1 MTHSITR
8 TIAVGLTGITLTLA
22 GTIAAPAHAAQQLFC
37 NGKKSNGW
45 SYSAEFV
52 NGRFTKITWNR
63 AGQPPQVS
71 PLTFFRTNAQGQPIY
86 RGSFQGATA
95 VTLVDLGQGNVRPGS
110 QISVGVEEWGWSRGT
125 CALSSGGGGSTDW
138 FSDLRLTM
146 IGNEQWRD
154 AMRLQGFVFD
164 RTVQHTN
171 TQIVERWTRPS
182 DRATVDV
189 VIMNNRVT
197 DVRRAN

>member
-1 MTHSITR
+1 MKNYMTQ
-8 TIAVGLTGITLTLA
+8 TIAIGFTGMSLTIA
-22 GTIAAPAHAAQQLFC
+22 GTVFSPAHAAQQLSC
-37 NGKKSNGW
+37 TGRKSNGW
-45 SYSAEFV
+45 SYNAKFV
-52 NGRFTKITWNR
+52 DGRFTQITWNR

-71 PLTFFRTNAQGQPIY
+71 PLTFFRTNAQGEPVY

-125 CALSSGGGGSTDW
+125 CAIATGGGGSTDW
-138 FSDLRLTM
+138 FSDIQLMM
-146 IGNEQWRD
+146 IGNEQWRE
-154 AMRLQGFVFD
+154 AMRAQGFIFD

-189 VIMNNRVT
+189 VLVNKQVT
-197 DVRRAN
+197 DVRRVN